1 MITLR
6 GISINSDKIVTD
18 KESGFF
24 EYSWSGNNAGK
35 HFKRIRERIRFQNR
49 LNITP
54 TSIEIND
61 LNLKNCSNLVIMN
74 ITKGGFTVQVTGI
87 RAAENS
93 IEFNWK
99 TA

>member
-6 GISINSDKIVTD
+6 GIRINSDKIVTD
-18 KESGFF
+18 KENGFF

-35 HFKRIRERIRFQNR
+35 HFKRIRKRIRFDNKM
-49 LNITP
+49 NKAP
-54 TSIEIND
+54 SSIAFDNVV
-61 LNLKNCSNLVIMN
+61 LKNCSNLLV
-74 ITKGGFTVQVTGI
+74 TKIDKSGFTFQITGI
-87 RAAENS
+87 RGSENS

>member
-6 GISINSDKIVTD
+6 GIRINSDKIVTD

-24 EYSWSGNNAGK
+24 EYSWSGNNSGK
-35 HFKRIRERIRFQNR
+35 HFKRIRKRIRFDNKM
-49 LNITP
+49 NKAP
-54 TSIEIND
+54 NSIAFDNVV
-61 LNLKNCSNLVIMN
+61 LKNCSNLLV
-74 ITKGGFTVQVTGI
+74 TKIDKSGFTVQITGI
-87 RAAENS
+87 RGSENS